1 MLPKLQDLVF
11 RKNTNNIYIRQLY
24 QNLLWARVICYG
36 SALEFI
42 ICSMARFASSS
53 ELALIKDSTRV
64 FCAML
69 LNVLNCGRNQ
79 GCRSLIHSSC
89 RSVNDQIV
97 PRVLFICSTYS
108 LASSS
113 LPALMR
119 TLKSLSC
126 G

>member
-42 ICSMARFASSS
+42 ICSMASHALSRSLLADLICSGSASELTICFMARCASSS
-53 ELALIKDSTRV
+53 RSALIKDSTRV

-69 LNVLNCGRNQ
+69 LNVLNSGRNQ
-79 GCRSLIHSSC
+79 GHVRP
-89 RSVNDQIV
+89 Q
-97 PRVLFICSTYS
+97 
-108 LASSS
+108 
-113 LPALMR
+113 
-119 TLKSLSC
+119 
-126 G
+126 